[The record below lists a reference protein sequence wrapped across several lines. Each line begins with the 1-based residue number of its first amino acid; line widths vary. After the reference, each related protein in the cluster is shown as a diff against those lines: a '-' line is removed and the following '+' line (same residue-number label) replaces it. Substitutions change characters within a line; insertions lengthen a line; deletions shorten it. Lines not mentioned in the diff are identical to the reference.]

1 MSFLGTLKE
10 SDEAGYVEY
19 AENVIIALQ
28 KAARAKHNMEYFRDG
43 LLGTCVKLE
52 ELAYGEALRET
63 VQEKNALWNSAEALS
78 CYEHICEDMLRALEG
93 ADPTLKNWP
102 TRFAENPPGNL
113 FHHLTGRS
121 RISGSAING
130 DGDDDAGGG
139 TLASRRSRKRGAT
152 RALGGDK

>member
-1 MSFLGTLKE
+1 MSFLVTLKE

-28 KAARAKHNMEYFRDG
+28 KTARTKHNMEYFRDG

-63 VQEKNALWNSAEALS
+63 MQEKNALWNSAEALS

-93 ADPTLKNWP
+93 MDATQKNWP
-102 TRFAENPPGNL
+102 ARFAENPPTNL
-113 FHHLTGRS
+113 FHHLTGRA
-121 RISGSAING
+121 RISGAAING
-130 DGDDDAGGG
+130 DGDDDLGGG
-139 TLASRRSRKRGAT
+139 TLLSRRRGRKRGA
-152 RALGGDK
+152 RALGDK